1 MLAITHCAGDATL
14 TETARQRNELDHSL
28 WAHTAEPE
36 PATQPLT
43 RNAAVDVAIIGGGYA
58 GLSTALH
65 LREAGFTVMV
75 LEANGIGWGASGR
88 SGGQVIP
95 GIKFDPDGMRRLFG
109 EEGGKAAA
117 EAFGFTADQLFRL
130 VERHEIPCAATNRGW
145 VQPAHSK
152 AALTTVR
159 DRCRQWEQLGADVSP
174 LSKAELADLLGTDLY
189 EGGWIDRRGGSV
201 QPLSY
206 TRGLARACLKLGVEI
221 STATRAEDIVA
232 SGEQWRVMTNRDA
245 SVLADRVVVC
255 TNGYSNAL
263 WPGLEKT
270 IIAANSFQ
278 IATTP
283 LPEPLHDRILK
294 GGIVA
299 SDTRKLLSYWR
310 RDEAGRLLL
319 GGRGTFTDPGSAEDF
334 AHLERNL
341 RRIYPEVA
349 EQPIEFRWFGR
360 VAITRDSLPHIHEPA
375 PGILMLVGC
384 QGRGVALYTAMGQW
398 LAGYIATGRESL
410 LPLPITRVRP
420 IPAHALRRLYVSAV
434 ITWYRVRDAL
444 PL

>member
-1 MLAITHCAGDATL
+1 MLAIGHSTGDTNV
-14 TETARQRNELDHSL
+14 TEAASQRNELDHSL
-28 WAHTAEPE
+28 WTHTAK
-36 PATQPLT
+36 PAPVTQPLM
-43 RNAAVDVAIIGGGYA
+43 RDAAVDVAIIGGGYA

-75 LEANGIGWGASGR
+75 LEAHGIGWGASGR

-95 GIKFDPDGMRRLFG
+95 GTKFDPDGMRRLFG
-109 EEGGKAAA
+109 EEGGTAAA
-117 EAFGFTADQLFRL
+117 EAFGSTADRTFRL
-130 VERHEIPCAATNRGW
+130 IERYGISCNATNRGW

-159 DRCRQWEQLGADVSP
+159 DRCRQWERLGADASL
-174 LSKAELADLLGTDLY
+174 LSKAEVADLLGTDRY
-189 EGGWIDRRGGSV
+189 EGGWIDRRGGSI

-206 TRGLARACLKLGVEI
+206 TRGLALACLDLGVEI
-221 STATRAEDIVA
+221 SIATRVEDIMA
-232 SGEQWRVMTNRDA
+232 SGDRWRVTTDRDA

-263 WPGLEKT
+263 WPGVEKT

-283 LPEPLHDRILK
+283 LPRPAHDRILK
-294 GGIVA
+294 HGVVA

-319 GGRGTFTDPGSAEDF
+319 GGRGTFADPGSPDDF

-360 VAITRDSLPHIHEPA
+360 VAITQDFLPHIHEPA
-375 PGILMLVGC
+375 PGILLLVGC

-398 LAGYIATGRESL
+398 LAGYIATGQESA
-410 LPLPITRVRP
+410 LPLPITRIRP
-420 IPAHALRRLYVSAV
+420 IPAHALRRLYVSTV
-434 ITWYRVRDAL
+434 IAWYRVRDAL
-444 PL
+444 PM

>member
-1 MLAITHCAGDATL
+1 L
-14 TETARQRNELDHSL
+14 TEATSDPNELNHAL
-28 WAHTAEPE
+28 WAHTAK
-36 PATQPLT
+36 PAPVTQPLM
-43 RNAAVDVAIIGGGYA
+43 RDAAADVAIIGGGYA

-65 LREAGFTVMV
+65 LAEAGFSVMV
-75 LEANGIGWGASGR
+75 LEAHGIGWGASGR

-117 EAFGFTADQLFRL
+117 EAFGSTADRTFRL
-130 VERHEIPCAATNRGW
+130 IDRYGIACDATNRGW

-159 DRCRQWEQLGADVSP
+159 DRCRQWERLGADVAP
-174 LSKAELADLLGTDLY
+174 LSKAEVADLLGTELY

-206 TRGLARACLKLGVEI
+206 TRGLARACLDLGVEI
-221 STATRAEDIVA
+221 AIATRAKDIVA
-232 SGEQWRVMTNRDA
+232 SGDQWRVITDRGA
-245 SVLADRVVVC
+245 SVRADRVVVC

-263 WPGLEKT
+263 WPGVEKT

-283 LPEPLHDRILK
+283 LPRPAHDRILK
-294 GGIVA
+294 GGVVA
-299 SDTRKLLSYWR
+299 SDTRQLLSYWR
-310 RDEAGRLLL
+310 RDAAGRLLL
-319 GGRGTFTDPGSAEDF
+319 GGRGTFTDPQSPEDF

-360 VAITRDSLPHIHEPA
+360 VAITRDFLPHIHEPA
-375 PGILMLVGC
+375 PGILVLVGC
-384 QGRGVALYTAMGQW
+384 QGRGVALYTAMGEW
-398 LAGYIATGRESL
+398 LAGYIATGEESA
-410 LPLPITRVRP
+410 LPLPITRIRP

-434 ITWYRVRDAL
+434 ISWYRVRDAL
-444 PL
+444 PV